1 MLTFMFKKKTDLRK
15 TWIIVAHIKVEDGQS
30 NGVIAQERDCL
41 SGREKIEHVTY

>member
-30 NGVIAQERDCL
+30 NGVIGQARDCL
-41 SGREKIEHVTY
+41 LGREKIEHVKC